1 MMKTADGAIRG
12 FTLIEILVVLF
23 IISIVTTVAL
33 LTISRNQNR
42 ALDVFAKEFTQ
53 RLSLA
58 EEQAMLQPS
67 VLGLSI
73 AENGYQFTRYHSQQG
88 EKKSSW
94 LPTQDKLLGDHAIP
108 LGIELN
114 VEVGGKKLAENKD
127 EKKNATPQ
135 IVISTNGDI
144 TPFTIYVG
152 KTGQSPRYMIS
163 GDADGNI
170 TSKLLT

>member
-1 MMKTADGAIRG
+1 MMKSTERLSRG

-33 LTISRNQNR
+33 LSISRNENR
-42 ALDVFAKEFTQ
+42 QLEAFTKEFIQ
-53 RLSLA
+53 RVTLA

-67 VLGLSI
+67 VLGLAI
-73 AENGYQFTRYHSQQG
+73 QGNAYQFARYQPAQG
-88 EKKSSW
+88 EKKSFW
-94 LPTQDKLLGDHAIP
+94 QPTQDSLLGNYVIP
-108 LGIELN
+108 GGIELN
-114 VEVGGKKLAENKD
+114 VEVGGQKMVMEKD
-127 EKKNATPQ
+127 DSEKHSPQ

-144 TPFTIYVG
+144 TPFTIYVA
-152 KTGQSPRYMIS
+152 KTGKSPRYVIN